1 MRGRDFLWLGVVAL
15 VVLLKAAPAGDSA
28 DATYAD
34 FKTFVTVLE
43 KVKHH
48 YVKPVDDAK
57 LFYGAYKGM
66 IAELDPYSQF
76 MTRQD
81 IEQLT
86 IDTEGEFGGLGIE
99 ITLDRNRVLTV
110 ITPLED
116 TPAMKA
122 GVLPGD
128 RVVEIEGKNT
138 YNMTLIDAVKILR
151 GKPGT
156 PVTITVV
163 HEGTGKREKITI
175 TRDIIKVHSIRAA
188 KIVDEKAKVGYV
200 RMSNFQKT
208 TADELDDAVRTLQD
222 QGMKALIIDLR
233 RNPGGLLDSAV
244 AVSDRFIAKGLIVS
258 TKGRAQ
264 GTVHRFD
271 AHKRGTYPNFPLAIL
286 VSNYSASASEIVAGA
301 VQDHRRGI
309 LVGKR
314 TFGKGSVQTI
324 LPINDG
330 AKLRLTTAK
339 YYTPSGRMIHR
350 DTDAKDDDP
359 WGIKPDIEV
368 TTTYDEELGL
378 IKHWQSERIEENSK
392 NHKNGKNGAKPAT
405 KEPKKPETIKK
416 PDNGDEDAETKPFVD
431 HTLLRAVDALKA
443 VLVYQKR

>member
-1 MRGRDFLWLGVVAL
+1 MRGRDFLWLGVVAIA
-15 VVLLKAAPAGDSA
+15 VLLKAAPAGDER
-28 DATYAD
+28 DASYAN

-43 KVKHH
+43 KVKSH
-48 YVKPVDDAK
+48 YVTPVDDAK

-76 MTRQD
+76 MTRED
-81 IEQLT
+81 IEQLA

-99 ITLDRNRVLTV
+99 ITLDRNRVLMV

-116 TPAMKA
+116 TPAMRA

-128 RVVEIEGKNT
+128 RIVEIESKNT
-138 YNMTLIDAVKILR
+138 YNMTLMDAVKILR

-156 PVTITVV
+156 KVTITVV
-163 HEGTGKREKITI
+163 HEGRAKREKITI
-175 TRDIIKVHSIRAA
+175 TRDIIKVHSIRATRM
-188 KIVDEKAKVGYV
+188 VDEKAKIGYV

-208 TADELDDAVRTLQD
+208 TADELDDAVKKLQD
-222 QGMKALIIDLR
+222 EGMKALILDLR

-258 TKGRAQ
+258 TKGRAD
-264 GTVHRFD
+264 GTAHRFD
-271 AHKRGTYPNFPLAIL
+271 AHKRGTYPNFPLAVLI
-286 VSNYSASASEIVAGA
+286 SGYSASGSEIVAGA
-301 VQDHRRGI
+301 IQDHHRGI

-350 DTDAKDDDP
+350 DMDAKEDDP
-359 WGIKPDIEV
+359 WGIQPDIEV
-368 TTTYDEELGL
+368 TTTYKEELGL
-378 IKHWQSERIEENSK
+378 FKHWQSERIEENIK
-392 NHKNGKNGAKPAT
+392 NNNKKKPVPDKP
-405 KEPKKPETIKK
+405 KEPEKTKK
-416 PDNGDEDAETKPFVD
+416 PDNGDEDAETEPFVD
-431 HTLLRAVDALKA
+431 HTLFRAVDALKA
-443 VLVYQKR
+443 VLVYQSR